1 MAEIFVQLVHRLETN
16 TINSLW
22 ANWIRAAQR
31 LLGIHH
37 PEMNAQERE
46 KHFEKIMCGECS
58 DPLLPL
64 LPLSAEHVR
73 KAIALLQCSLPFLH
87 RNRTLS
93 CLTRSRD
100 CLPSLCATSI
110 SASSPAGNLSGICIA
125 SRHSMT
131 RTQAFL
137 CTHFNHC
144 ACVSPLHPLPTYL
157 PTERPLVHFWRL
169 M

>member
-31 LLGIHH
+31 LLRIHH

-46 KHFEKIMCGECS
+46 KHFEKIMRGECS

-100 CLPSLCATSI
+100 CLPSLSATSI
-110 SASSPAGNLSGICIA
+110 SASSPGGNLSGICIA

-131 RTQAFL
+131 RTQAF
-137 CTHFNHC
+137 C
-144 ACVSPLHPLPTYL
+144 ALTLITARVFHPQHPLPTYL
-157 PTERPLVHFWRL
+157 QKDRWCTFGD
-169 M
+169 

>member
-1 MAEIFVQLVHRLETN
+1 VAEIFVQLVHRLETN

-46 KHFEKIMCGECS
+46 KHFEKIMRGECS

-73 KAIALLQCSLPFLH
+73 KAIAFVAVFVTVPPQKSYSQLFDKKPGLFALSLRHLNLCLLARGKPV
-87 RNRTLS
+87 
-93 CLTRSRD
+93 RD
-100 CLPSLCATSI
+100 MYRVSPQHDSY
-110 SASSPAGNLSGICIA
+110 AS
-125 SRHSMT
+125 
-131 RTQAFL
+131 FL

-144 ACVSPLHPLPTYL
+144 ACVSPPHPLPTYL
-157 PTERPLVHFWRL
+157 PSLQKHRWCTFGD
-169 M
+169 